1 MLAFVRSS
9 GYIYVANGV
18 LNITTLQSHVASG
31 RVFGR
36 CLHTQEYLPEV
47 IGRIIVLN
55 RR

>member
-1 MLAFVRSS
+1 MRFCEWGSEYYDYPA
-9 GYIYVANGV
+9 
-18 LNITTLQSHVASG
+18 TTIQSHVASG